1 MYGPVLSEN
10 GGRIEWTE
18 NMWQW
23 TEGAERFRPFS
34 SVRFYFEQPKS
45 ISCIITSGSQ
55 VGFVSEFEIYVTGE
69 DGQNKFI
76 QTIEANS
83 EDELLEKAACLT
95 TPLTT
100 SDLIIEPSGGSND
113 FFMRFLIYEL

>member
-1 MYGPVLSEN
+1 MQLSRE
-10 GGRIEWTE
+10 TE
-18 NMWQW
+18 DI
-23 TEGAERFRPFS
+23 
-34 SVRFYFEQPKS
+34 KDS
-45 ISCIITSGSQ
+45 IC
-55 VGFVSEFEIYVTGE
+55 F
-69 DGQNKFI
+69 